1 MTRVPADRDE
11 EPENS
16 GESKIPTRFLS
27 GEEATQLEHD
37 GRSHAPPGISRIGP
51 FQIERELGRG
61 GMGAVYLARDPG
73 LGREVALKVISAAEF
88 ASSTDRKRFR
98 REAEVAAGIQHP
110 HVVRVYQSGEEGG
123 LLYFTM
129 DYVEGRSL

>member
-1 MTRVPADRDE
+1 MTKIPADRDQ
-11 EPENS
+11 EPEDS

-27 GEEATQLEHD
+27 GEEATHLE
-37 GRSHAPPGISRIGP
+37 GPARVQGPPGISKIGP

-61 GMGAVYLARDPG
+61 GMGAVYLARDPA
-73 LGREVALKVISAAEF
+73 LGREVALKVISSAEF
-88 ASSTDRKRFR
+88 ASATDRKRFR